1 MPINQSN
8 IYKVVNSMKIIIIL
22 MASMAY
28 IFGDEGISEEYG
40 LLFYGQF
47 LVIVLLLGYIAVSKF
62 HMVEKWKQRKKN
74 TPLPS
79 LKTDQNTETTNVDVI
94 EKYRVEMRKIKIE
107 NQPFRISGLLHI
119 LTNKVS
125 DLLQKNRHTLYYDVQ
140 SDVGRYIIGD
150 NDYIEQVLEILLNN
164 SLALSNDS
172 GISLKISKLKNKFLV
187 FEVSNKQGFMDKSTV
202 KEYTNAERTL
212 STMNKALLSF
222 IKAKKIAETMS
233 GSIELKSSRRAGSH
247 YTFTIPYY
255 ADKDKRSKQGELK
268 RSLEGKRA
276 LFIGKDQYDTK
287 RAQYIFQTFGIHI
300 ENMTLSDFEDKK
312 PDLRK
317 YDMAILRSSD
327 ITYAHVSF
335 FKSIFQDKESDF
347 KIIIVHELFESEE
360 KMALAK
366 SIAHAELYNPTIIGD
381 VEEILYQMFLLKSN
395 AVKGINNM
403 EIFDPKTFALK
414 RYNKGTEEHSAKF
427 QGAHV
432 AIVEDSKV
440 DQRIIRNILK
450 IDGITLFCLN
460 NGAEM
465 IDLLEKEEIDLIF
478 SDINMP
484 VMDGLTM
491 TKQIRTVEEWK
502 EIPIVSI
509 SSMAFIHEIKA
520 MQRAGMNASIAKP
533 IVAEEVHQALKRF
546 LDISPEIQKRRLE
559 AKKEKFQYDIKI
571 LDIDKGLNEAESEL
585 EYQEILKDTMDILK
599 DTMEPF
605 SKMVYDGEYR
615 ALGEFSKSALALYEN
630 IHAPEMIK
638 MFNELLEYIATRQKT
653 YLVEYIFL
661 YQKNWKKLQD
671 EIERYLKDT
680 QS

>member
-1 MPINQSN
+1 M
-8 IYKVVNSMKIIIIL
+8 VNSMKIIIFL
-22 MASMAY
+22 MSSTAY
-28 IFGDEGISEEYG
+28 LFAQEGMSEGYG
-40 LLFYGQF
+40 LLFYGQL
-47 LVIVLLLGYIAVSKF
+47 LVIILLLGYIAVSKF
-62 HMVEKWKQRKKN
+62 HIVEKWKQRRKHA
-74 TPLPS
+74 PLPS
-79 LKTDQNTETTNVDVI
+79 LKTDHNTETTNVDVI

-125 DLLQKNRHTLYYDVQ
+125 DLLQENRHTLYYDVQ

-150 NDYIEQVLEILLNN
+150 NDYIEQVLEILLKQ
-164 SLALSNDS
+164 SLGLSTDS
-172 GISLKISKLKNKFLV
+172 GISLKVSKLKNKFLV
-187 FEVSNKQGFMDKSTV
+187 FEVTNQNACMDKATV
-202 KEYTNAERTL
+202 KEYMNAERTL
-212 STMNKALLSF
+212 STMSKDLLSF
-222 IKAKKIAETMS
+222 IKAKKIAKAMS
-233 GSIELKSSRRAGSH
+233 GSIELKSSRRAGNH
-247 YTFTIPYY
+247 YTFQIPYY

-268 RSLEGKRA
+268 KSLEGKRA

-300 ENMTLSDFEDKK
+300 ENMTLSDFADKK

-335 FKSIFQDKESDF
+335 FKNIFQDKESDF

-381 VEEILYQMFLLKSN
+381 VEEILYQMFMLKSN

-403 EIFDPKTFALK
+403 EIFDPETFALK
-414 RYNKGTEEHSAKF
+414 RYNKGIEEHSEKF
-427 QGAHV
+427 KGAHV

-450 IDGITLFCLN
+450 IDGISLFCLN
-460 NGAEM
+460 NGSEM

-509 SSMAFIHEIKA
+509 SSMSFVHEIKA
-520 MQRAGMNASIAKP
+520 MQRAGMNASISKP
-533 IVAEEVHQALKRF
+533 IVAEEVHHALKRF
-546 LDISPEIQKRRLE
+546 LDITPEIQERRFE
-559 AKKEKFQYDIKI
+559 AKQNKFQYNIKI

-605 SKMVYDGEYR
+605 AEMIYDQEYH
-615 ALGEFSKSALALYEN
+615 ALAEFSKSALALYEN

-638 MFNELLEYIATRQKT
+638 MFNELLEYVSTKQRA

-661 YQKNWKKLQD
+661 YQKNWKKLQA

-680 QS
+680 QA